1 MCWVHVWERGR
12 GGKVGGQVI
21 WGPTPLAAAT
31 NAGLACV
38 RAYRPLPGDSV
49 LSLEWSEV
57 RSGEELSTG
66 FLSLGA
72 MAVSPIAAG

>member
-1 MCWVHVWERGR
+1 MGR
-12 GGKVGGQVI
+12 SSGG
-21 WGPTPLAAAT
+21 PPLRRQPQT
-31 NAGLACV
+31 LGWNAC

-72 MAVSPIAAG
+72 VAVSPIAAG